1 MIGATQLV
9 AGEIATDSHLRMHL
23 QHKLASQDLNSGRP
37 FFSSFFSPFQKF
49 GLGHSIAAW
58 YPVFLPF
65 SSILLVLTVSAKSL
79 QLESVSSLCFAGFF
93 SHSSSYR
100 FLLSVV
106 NKPPP
111 PINLTHTIKYL
122 PIHSLLTHTHT
133 HKHTVTMM
141 ESLLSLAFDN
151 LSSYDGPK
159 VRKGLR
165 QVEGLLAQICLS
177 NPNTAD
183 RTSRGRDPDRN
194 DNEASL
200 SESKDLG
207 ELSQDPAFREFFK
220 LQEGFEWNVAMRL
233 IGTLDRLMAKGSD
246 GQNDLLILSALD
258 LIQGTLLLHPPSKT
272 LFSRE
277 QNMNVSTYWTCLNF
291 NAARLAPWAPYLQL
305 QLQLLLDLLEPFNCP
320 AIQSATLLTLVTA
333 LIDTPRNTRTFEDLD
348 GLLTVTSLFKSRSTA
363 REVKLKLVEFL
374 YFYLMPEMPSIPRAD
389 QRDSVPGMLQRSP
402 SKLAGAFSS
411 ETRSRSGSAEGDF
424 TLSTAEKQELL
435 SQHLSSVEDLV
446 KDLRN
451 CAPFGGAVCWDI

>member
-1 MIGATQLV
+1 
-9 AGEIATDSHLRMHL
+9 
-23 QHKLASQDLNSGRP
+23 
-37 FFSSFFSPFQKF
+37 
-49 GLGHSIAAW
+49 
-58 YPVFLPF
+58 
-65 SSILLVLTVSAKSL
+65 
-79 QLESVSSLCFAGFF
+79 
-93 SHSSSYR
+93 
-100 FLLSVV
+100 
-106 NKPPP
+106 
-111 PINLTHTIKYL
+111 
-122 PIHSLLTHTHT
+122 
-133 HKHTVTMM
+133 M

-159 VRKGLR
+159 IRKGLR

-177 NPNTAD
+177 NPRND
-183 RTSRGRDPDRN
+183 RTNRSRDPDK
-194 DNEASL
+194 DDSEASP
-200 SESKDLG
+200 SASKDLG
-207 ELSQDPAFREFFK
+207 QLGQDPAFRQFFK

-233 IGTLDRLMAKGSD
+233 IGTLDRLMAKGGD

-258 LIQGTLLLHPPSKT
+258 LIQGALLLHPPSKS
-272 LFSRE
+272 LFIRE
-277 QNMNVSTYWTCLNF
+277 QNMN
-291 NAARLAPWAPYLQL
+291 
-305 QLQLLLDLLEPFNCP
+305 LLLDLLEPFNCP

-402 SKLAGAFSS
+402 SKLAGAFSAES
-411 ETRSRSGSAEGDF
+411 RSKRSGSVEGEI
-424 TLSTAEKQELL
+424 TLTTEEKQGLL

-451 CAPFGGAVCWDI
+451 CAPFGGVVC